1 MGTTNI
7 LPGHDGGEQPSAML
21 QENVSDETRRRP
33 SHLGKGSV
41 RQFLR
46 TALHSRLVWGLGLL
60 LLVGITLG
68 SFVAAAAF
76 HPSLYDSVWSVGASI
91 GLNAD
96 VNALRK
102 PAETLLAPSPRQA
115 TGPLFVHPTN
125 PRYFTDGSGR
135 AIYLTGTHTWA
146 NFQDSGDSDP
156 PEIFNYTEYLDF
168 LEERNHNF
176 FRLWAWEQAKW
187 GPWLPGDIYF
197 APLMYPRTGPGTA
210 LDGKPKFDVS
220 QFNQA
225 YFDRLR
231 ARVIQAGERGMYVSV
246 MLFDGWAIED
256 KGLGGGNPWLAH
268 PFNAANN
275 INGING
281 DPNNDNQGLEVH
293 SMQIPAVTALQEA
306 YVRKVIDTIN
316 DLDNVLFEI
325 SNESHGGSWDWQYHM
340 INFIKAYESTK
351 PKQHP
356 VGMTVEWPGG
366 DNSRLFNSPA
376 DWISP
381 NNYFDPPPS
390 DGSKVIISDT
400 DHIWGIGGDREWV
413 WKSLVRGHNPIF
425 MDPYN
430 CSPVWPPDN
439 CNPNDPVWVSLRLNM
454 GYARAYADRM
464 NLAVMT
470 PRGDLCSTQY
480 CLANPVAAGAE
491 YLVYLPV
498 GSTVTEILQS
508 AGIDRSPS
516 LYLPGDSTTTVNLAN
531 TPGELVVEWF
541 NPQNGEVF
549 DGGTVMGGTTRSF
562 TAPFSGDAV
571 LYLYQ
576 SGQDTTPPQISQL
589 SAAALD
595 TTARI
600 SWVTDEPATRQVA
613 YGLSATLTMSTTK
626 GSDLL
631 TTHLAVLAELNPAT
645 MYYYQV
651 ISEDTHG
658 NQAASPI
665 QTFTTL
671 DGAAVKRNFLPFVRY
686 QNQITSRLGYDCP
699 KH

>member
-1 MGTTNI
+1 MGTSNI
-7 LPGHDGGEQPSAML
+7 LQGHDGREHPPALPQEQLPGETP
-21 QENVSDETRRRP
+21 RP
-33 SHLGKGSV
+33 LSRFAKGAV
-41 RQFLR
+41 RQFLG
-46 TALHSRLVWGLGLL
+46 AMLHSRLAWGMGLL
-60 LLVGITLG
+60 LLAGIALG

-76 HPSLYDSVWSVGASI
+76 HPALYDSVRSVGARL
-91 GLNAD
+91 GLVED
-96 VNALRK
+96 VNALKK

-146 NFQDSGDSDP
+146 NFQDSGATDP
-156 PEIFNYTEYLDF
+156 PVVFNYTEYLDF
-168 LEERNHNF
+168 LEARNHNF

-187 GPWLPGDIYF
+187 GPWTQSDIYF

-210 LDGKPKFDVS
+210 LDGKPRFDVS

-231 ARVIQAGERGMYVSV
+231 ERVVQAGERGIYVSI

-256 KGLGGGNPWLAH
+256 KGLSGRNPWLAH
-268 PFNAANN
+268 PYNAANN

-281 DPNNDNQGLEVH
+281 DPNNDNQGLEIH

-306 YVRKVIDTIN
+306 YVRKVIDTVN

-366 DNSRLFNSPA
+366 DNNRLFNSPA

-381 NNYFDPPPS
+381 NNYFDPPPA
-390 DGSKVIISDT
+390 DGSKVIVSDT

-430 CSPVWPPDN
+430 CSPVWPPDS
-439 CNPNDPVWVSLRLNM
+439 CNVNDPVWVSLRLNM

-464 NLAVMT
+464 NLAAMT

-541 NPQNGEVF
+541 NPENGEVF
-549 DGGTVMGGTTRSF
+549 DGGTVTGGATRSF

-576 SGQDTTPPQISQL
+576 SGQDKTPPQILQL

-595 TTARI
+595 TSATI

-626 GSDLL
+626 MMDLSTSHMVLL
-631 TTHLAVLAELNPAT
+631 TGLLPQTT
-645 MYYYQV
+645 YYYQV
-651 ISEDTHG
+651 FADDVHG
-658 NQAASPI
+658 NTAVSELR
-665 QTFTTL
+665 TFTTL
-671 DGAAVKRNFLPFVRY
+671 SAQEVSRLFLPVVRY
-686 QNQITSRLGYDCP
+686 PLQSASQIFSLCQQ
-699 KH
+699 

>member
-1 MGTTNI
+1 MDTTDV
-7 LPGHDGGEQPSAML
+7 LQGHDGGEQPT
-21 QENVSDETRRRP
+21 VT
-33 SHLGKGSV
+33 SV
-41 RQFLR
+41 RSRFGEGAVHKFLR
-46 TALHSRLVWGLGLL
+46 TILHSRVMWVLGLL
-60 LLVGITLG
+60 LLAGIFLLSFMLAAAMRPGIYDAVRSFG
-68 SFVAAAAF
+68 SF
-76 HPSLYDSVWSVGASI
+76 L
-91 GLNAD
+91 GLTAD
-96 VNALRK
+96 INTIKK
-102 PAETLLAPSPRQA
+102 PAETLLLPSSQRQA
-115 TGPLFVHPTN
+115 TGPLYVHPTN

-197 APLMYPRTGPGTA
+197 APLMYPRTGPGVA

-231 ARVIQAGERGMYVSV
+231 TRVIQAGERGMYVSV
-246 MLFDGWAIED
+246 MLFDGWSIED

-268 PFNAANN
+268 PYNAANN

-306 YVRKVIDTIN
+306 YVRKVIDTVN

-325 SNESHGGSWDWQYHM
+325 SNESHGGSWDWQYHI

-439 CNPNDPVWVSLRLNM
+439 CNPNDPEWVSLRLSM
-454 GYARAYADRM
+454 GYALDYANRM
-464 NLAVMT
+464 NLAAMT

-480 CLANPVAAGAE
+480 CLANPAAQEAE
-491 YLVYLPV
+491 YLVYLPI
-498 GSTVTEILQS
+498 GSTATALLES
-508 AGIDRSPS
+508 AGVQRSPS
-516 LYLPGDSTTTVNLAN
+516 LYLPGDSTVTVNLSN
-531 TPGELVVEWF
+531 TPGELVVEWL
-541 NPQNGEVF
+541 NPETGDVF
-549 DGGTVMGGTTRSF
+549 DGGIVMGGATRSF

-576 SGQDTTPPQISQL
+576 SGQDTTPPQISEI
-589 SAAALD
+589 SASPLD
-595 TTARI
+595 TVARI
-600 SWVTDEPATRQVA
+600 NWETDELATSQVA
-613 YGLSATLTMSTTK
+613 YGLSATLTMSTIKIT
-626 GSDLL
+626 LL
-631 TTHLAVLAELNPAT
+631 STSHAVLLSSLLPQT
-645 MYYYQV
+645 TYHYQV
-651 ISEDTHG
+651 YSDDAYG
-658 NQAASPI
+658 NTATSSI
-665 QTFTTL
+665 LSFTTL
-671 DGAAVKRNFLPFVRY
+671 SVEEVNSVFLPSINY
-686 QNQITSRLGYDCP
+686 LSQAPTQIQPSSACKED
-699 KH
+699 